1 MSVLTIVWVFWV
13 ICVHVFIVLWYCFF
27 YIFFF
32 SYLWI
37 VLGLLQPS
45 KNSIELNDD
54 DDDNDNDDN
63 NNNNNNNNNNK
74 EIICNFLPTFRKK
87 HSKYLQ
93 LYWTIFKGKIY
104 KFIYLWE
111 RNDLLSRHFG
121 NKLSLRSK

>member
-1 MSVLTIVWVFWV
+1 M
-13 ICVHVFIVLWYCFF
+13 
-27 YIFFF
+27 
-32 SYLWI
+32 
-37 VLGLLQPS
+37 LGLLQPS

-104 KFIYLWE
+104 KFIYL
-111 RNDLLSRHFG
+111 
-121 NKLSLRSK
+121 